1 MPSPHTG
8 LAVDTHAHVFVQ
20 GLALA
25 ATRRHSPEHDATT
38 AQYLALLDAHGCSH
52 GVLVQPSFLGSDN
65 SFLVQALRAAPRRL
79 RGVAVVEP
87 GVSDAALA
95 ELAEA
100 GVAGMRLNLIGL
112 PTPDLAAPEWSSLL
126 ARINALDWHVEI
138 HLPAGR
144 LHEALPALLQAGC
157 KLVVDHFGRPDPVLG
172 LADPGFGYLLSQ
184 AGSGQVWVKLSA
196 AYRNWTPAD
205 CPTAGR
211 EACARL
217 LHAFGGE
224 RLMWGSD
231 WPHTEHRHLASFPVV
246 RAWLDDWI
254 DDPAQREAVL
264 AGTPLRLF
272 QFK

>member
-205 CPTAGR
+205 
-211 EACARL
+211 ARL
-217 LHAFGGE
+217 RAA
-224 RLMWGSD
+224 RPVPACCM
-231 WPHTEHRHLASFPVV
+231 PLAAS
-246 RAWLDDWI
+246 
-254 DDPAQREAVL
+254 
-264 AGTPLRLF
+264 G
-272 QFK
+272 